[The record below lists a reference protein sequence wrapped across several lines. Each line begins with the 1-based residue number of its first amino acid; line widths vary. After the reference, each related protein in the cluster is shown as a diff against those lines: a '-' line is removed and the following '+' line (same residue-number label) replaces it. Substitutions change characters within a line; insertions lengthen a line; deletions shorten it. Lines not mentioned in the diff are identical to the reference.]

1 MSWLS
6 VQSLKKSLKGQVV
19 LEGINLQLTKGERL
33 AIAGE
38 TGSGKSTLLKIIAG
52 LMQSEEGA
60 VFFEGSRVLGPEEK
74 LLPGHDK
81 IGYLSQHFELLNNY
95 RVEEVLE
102 MRTVVSPR
110 EAEQIISLC
119 EIGPLLKRKTTEL
132 SGGERQRVALA
143 RTLLANPS
151 LLLLDEPFS
160 NLDPGHKR
168 LMKQTLQRVEQALGI
183 TTVLVSHDGAD
194 LLSWASRIIIL
205 KKGAIVQEGLPQEV
219 YQFPINEYSAGLLGD
234 YTRISQEDTAEIIE
248 WAGLQPDAPFV
259 FIRPE
264 QLNIVENET
273 GSLTATVYEL
283 NFMGGYYL
291 LIAKSG
297 QKLIA
302 VNVKSNRYRL
312 GQPIFL
318 QRI

>member
-6 VQSLKKSLKGQVV
+6 VQSLKKSFNEHVV
-19 LEGINLQLTKGERL
+19 LNDLHLELKRGERL

-52 LMQSEEGA
+52 LIQPDKGNVIFDGA
-60 VFFEGSRVLGPEEK
+60 RVLGPEEK

-95 RVEEVLE
+95 KVEEVLE
-102 MRTVVSPR
+102 MRTVVSPK

-119 EIGPLLKRKTTEL
+119 EIGYLLKRKTTEL

-143 RTLLANPS
+143 RTLLANPT

-168 LMKQTLQRVEQALGI
+168 LMKQTLQQVEQVLGV
-183 TTVLVSHDGAD
+183 TTILVSHDGAD
-194 LLSWASRIIIL
+194 LLSWASRILIVR
-205 KKGAIVQEGLPQEV
+205 KGAIVQEGVPEEV
-219 YQFPINEYSAGLLGD
+219 YHFPVNNYSAGLLGD
-234 YTRISQEDTAEIIE
+234 YTLISHEDTQDVID
-248 WAGLQPDAPFV
+248 WAGLKANTPHV

-264 QLNIVENET
+264 QLRIVNNET
-273 GSLTATVYEL
+273 GSLLSKVEGLY
-283 NFMGGYYL
+283 FMGVYYL
-291 LIAKSG
+291 LMVKVN

-302 VNVKSNRYRL
+302 VKVNTNNYRR
-312 GQPIFL
+312 GQTVFL
-318 QRI
+318 QRL

>member
-6 VQSLKKSLKGQVV
+6 VQSLKKSFNEHVV
-19 LEGINLQLTKGERL
+19 LDDLHLELEVGERL

-38 TGSGKSTLLKIIAG
+38 TGSGKSSLLKIIAG
-52 LMQSEEGA
+52 LMQPDKGKITFDGA
-60 VFFEGSRVLGPEEK
+60 RVLGPEEK

-102 MRTVVSPR
+102 MKTVLPVS
-110 EAEQIISLC
+110 EAQQIISLC
-119 EIGPLLKRKTTEL
+119 EIEHLLKRKTTEL
-132 SGGERQRVALA
+132 SGGEKQRVALA
-143 RTLLANPS
+143 RTLLSRPS

-183 TTVLVSHDGAD
+183 TTILVSHDGAD

-205 KKGAIVQEGLPQEV
+205 RKGVIVQEGSPERV
-219 YQFPINEYSAGLLGD
+219 YQFPVNNYSAGLLGD
-234 YTRISQEDTAEIIE
+234 FTLVSSEDTPDIIA
-248 WAGLQPDAPFV
+248 WAGLQANTPFV

-264 QLNIVENET
+264 QVNLVENET
-273 GSLTATVYEL
+273 RGLAAVVEEL
-283 NFMGGYYL
+283 YFMGAYYL
-291 LIAKSG
+291 LMVKAK

-302 VNVKSNRYRL
+302 VKVNTSQYQQ
-312 GQPIFL
+312 GQTVFL
-318 QRI
+318 QRL

>member
-6 VQSLKKSLKGQVV
+6 VQSLTKSFNEHVV
-19 LEGINLQLTKGERL
+19 LDALHLELKKGERL

-38 TGSGKSTLLKIIAG
+38 TGSGKSTLLKIMAG
-52 LMQSEEGA
+52 LIQPDKGN
-60 VFFEGSRVLGPEEK
+60 VIFDGTRVLGPEEK

-102 MRTVVSPR
+102 MRTVVSPK
-110 EAEQIISLC
+110 EAEQIIGLC
-119 EIGPLLKRKTTEL
+119 EIGHLLKRKTTEL

-168 LMKQTLQRVEQALGI
+168 LMKQTLQRVEQVLGV
-183 TTVLVSHDGAD
+183 TTILVSHDGAD
-194 LLSWASRIIIL
+194 LLSWASRIIIMR
-205 KKGAIVQEGLPQEV
+205 KGAIVQEGAPEKV
-219 YQFPINEYSAGLLGD
+219 YQFPVNTYSAGLLGD
-234 YTRISQEDTAEIIE
+234 YTMISHEDTQDIID
-248 WAGLQPDAPFV
+248 WAGLKTNTPFV

-264 QLNIVENET
+264 QVRIVNSET
-273 GSLTATVYEL
+273 GSLLSTVEEL
-283 NFMGGYYL
+283 YFMGAYYL
-291 LIAKSG
+291 LIVKVN

-302 VNVKSNRYRL
+302 VQVNTNNYHR
-312 GQPIFL
+312 GQTVFL
-318 QRI
+318 QRL